1 MSMDY
6 TRYCPVARTLDVIGD
21 RWTTLILRDLMVDG
35 PAQVHGFPVFAR
47 AHQPDHAFR
56 PAQEPLR
63 STASSIV
70 GSTRTT
76 HRGPS
81 ICSHRKARICDR
93 SCAPCAFA
101 ATSTRSHQESSLRCD
116 LAGKAASISVLCQ
129 LLKAH
134 CSRTPQLANRLVQ
147 SPLWAPLD
155 CHPWVVTLASGPS
168 RNWQW
173 VGVAGAR
180 YAASPWVLVALI
192 ADDVAE
198 QLPRLTFEAL

>member
-1 MSMDY
+1 MDD
-6 TRYCPVARTLDVIGD
+6 PHFARP
-21 RWTTLILRDLMVDG
+21 DG
-35 PAQVHGFPVFAR
+35 RLPAQVHGFPVFAP

-70 GSTRTT
+70 DSTRAT
-76 HRGPS
+76 HRAPS

-101 ATSTRSHQESSLRCD
+101 ATSTRGHQESSLRCD
-116 LAGKAASISVLCQ
+116 LAGEAASISVLCQ

-134 CSRTPQLANRLVQ
+134 CSRTTPARQPIGAVTIVGAARLPPVGGQ
-147 SPLWAPLD
+147 P
-155 CHPWVVTLASGPS
+155 CQRPS
-168 RNWQW
+168 RNWAW

-198 QLPRLTFEAL
+198 QLPRLTFETL

>member
-1 MSMDY
+1 MDD
-6 TRYCPVARTLDVIGD
+6 PHFARP
-21 RWTTLILRDLMVDG
+21 DG
-35 PAQVHGFPVFAR
+35 RLPAQVNGFPVFAP

-70 GSTRTT
+70 DSTRAT
-76 HRGPS
+76 HRAPS

-116 LAGKAASISVLCQ
+116 LAGEAASISVLCQ

-155 CHPWVVTLASGPS
+155 CHPWVVNLASGRREIGHGSAS
-168 RNWQW
+168 R
-173 VGVAGAR
+173 
-180 YAASPWVLVALI
+180 VLDTPLALGC
-192 ADDVAE
+192 
-198 QLPRLTFEAL
+198 